1 MDASD
6 VAPRVVRVRSV
17 KMVGLDMDFR
27 GRQRRQQQQRRQGNQ
42 VWRLPRGAR
51 CPSAWAPFQ
60 GQCQQPWPVARRK
73 RAAGS
78 GQRGWQPRPRPAAA
92 PKAKAAGGSAASG
105 PKAAGATDPEVAGG
119 SVGAGSA
126 VGPSMTAASGGSAAQ
141 TTAASGT
148 SAKVACGSVTMV
160 VAASGPMVKVAG
172 GSVTMV
178 APRQRRDPGPTAKA
192 DAGRAGEMMMVVG
205 LGPVVKEADRS
216 TAETTMKVAG
226 GTLTVMRTAATSGPT
241 VKVAGGSTV
250 TSGPA
255 AMSAASSS
263 GATGP
268 AAKVAN
274 EIIQFS
280 SFGSQA
286 ATPLPKDNSGIS
298 VSTVEPNSSSTLAFK
313 GSVVSMAATKRH
325 NNNNVPV
332 CGTPAAK
339 LLKLPWPDDNHSP
352 ALLEAFK
359 AVVAAGGSGWLDPV
373 AVAAVKTEL
382 EVGCS
387 SEEDLGSG
395 SRETSGKSSEPQQ
408 LTWTPT
414 LLVTER
420 KRKKKPISQERTTLV
435 NLVPCTENRIMDP
448 KPNPLGS
455 EDQAEAYNME
465 PMSFFPPDSPIR
477 SMVPGGDNF
486 MQAEPKEIW
495 ICGHSV
501 ILVTKRRASTH
512 PHGLQLG
519 FPSSSAFLYWHGI
532 QAMLWD
538 QLLPLLHEIYYLR
551 SFPSIIVIHLGE
563 NDLVQHTSMSLIVKM
578 KNDLGILRRAF
589 PDAHIIW
596 SSLLPRRFWKGA
608 EKPVSI
614 EKARKGIN
622 REMSHYCSE
631 NGIIFLRHD
640 LITYDKPN
648 MFLPDVDDLSDVG
661 ADVFTADLKGAL
673 HSCLGFGK
681 G

>member
-1 MDASD
+1 MEGHD
-6 VAPRVVRVRSV
+6 VAPCVVRMRSV
-17 KMVGLDMDFR
+17 TMVGLDMDFR
-27 GRQRRQQQQRRQGNQ
+27 DRQLRRGWQQRRQGNQ
-42 VWRLPRGAR
+42 VWRLPR
-51 CPSAWAPFQ
+51 CPAAWAPFQ
-60 GQCQQPWPVARRK
+60 GQQPWPVARGK

-78 GQRGWQPRPRPAAA
+78 GQRGWQPRPRTAAA
-92 PKAKAAGGSAASG
+92 AKVKAAGGSAASG
-105 PKAAGATDPEVAGG
+105 PKAKAAGAADPKVAGG

-126 VGPSMTAASGGSAAQ
+126 VGPAVTAASGGSAAQ
-141 TTAASGT
+141 TAAASGT
-148 SAKVACGSVTMV
+148 SAKVAGGSVAG
-160 VAASGPMVKVAG
+160 AAPDPMVKVAG

-178 APRQRRDPGPTAKA
+178 MAASGPMLKV
-192 DAGRAGEMMMVVG
+192 DAGRVGEELMVVG
-205 LGPVVKEADRS
+205 LGPDGS
-216 TAETTMKVAG
+216 TAETTVKVAG
-226 GTLTVMRTAATSGPT
+226 GTLAVTTTAAISGPM
-241 VKVAGGSTV
+241 VKAASGSIV

-255 AMSAASSS
+255 VMSGASSS
-263 GATGP
+263 GVTGP
-268 AAKVAN
+268 VVKVAN
-274 EIIQFS
+274 EIIQS
-280 SFGSQA
+280 PSFGSQR

-298 VSTVEPNSSSTLAFK
+298 LSTVESNSSSTLAFK
-313 GSVVSMAATKRH
+313 GSVVSVVATKRH
-325 NNNNVPV
+325 NNSNVPV

-339 LLKLPWPDDNHSP
+339 LLKLPRPDNSHSP

-382 EVGCS
+382 KVGCS
-387 SEEDLGSG
+387 SEEDLGSRSG
-395 SRETSGKSSEPQQ
+395 ETSGKSSEPQQ
-408 LTWTPT
+408 LTSIPT

-435 NLVPCTENRIMDP
+435 NLVPCTEDRIKEP
-448 KPNPLGS
+448 KPNPLES
-455 EDQAEAYNME
+455 EDPAEAYNME
-465 PMSFFPPDSPIR
+465 PLLSFFPPDSPIR

-486 MQAEPKEIW
+486 MKAEPKEIW

-563 NDLVQHTSMSLIVKM
+563 NDLVQHPGMSLIVKM

-631 NGIIFLRHD
+631 NGITFLRHE

-673 HSCLGFGK
+673 HACLGFGK